1 MQRQED
7 ILFRTKKTELGFVCH
22 GSGPLLQ
29 RKEEPELVKPK
40 KIDFIDYMLREEI
53 KTVIYYVQS
62 I

>member
-1 MQRQED
+1 M
-7 ILFRTKKTELGFVCH
+7 FVTAPN

-29 RKEEPELVKPK
+29 LKEEPELVKPK

-53 KTVIYYVQS
+53 KTVIYYVPS